1 MRANMNFEEMSN
13 ENLFNVAGGVKS
25 YSNRDEA
32 ETVRKEI
39 EKAEIEEKEK
49 KMKEDNKKACE
60 NVCPHKLLFVRLQGL
75 EPWTP

>member
-1 MRANMNFEEMSN
+1 MRANMNFEEMSI

-49 KMKEDNKKACE
+49 KKAAMMVSTGIISYRIWGPE
-60 NVCPHKLLFVRLQGL
+60 A
-75 EPWTP
+75 

>member
-1 MRANMNFEEMSN
+1 MSI

-49 KMKEDNKKACE
+49 KKAAMMVSTGIISYRIWGPE
-60 NVCPHKLLFVRLQGL
+60 A
-75 EPWTP
+75 

>member
-13 ENLFNVAGGVKS
+13 ENLFKVAGGVKS

-49 KMKEDNKKACE
+49 KKAAMMVSTGIISYRIWGPE
-60 NVCPHKLLFVRLQGL
+60 
-75 EPWTP
+75 E

>member
-1 MRANMNFEEMSN
+1 MRANMNFEEMSS
-13 ENLFNVAGGVKS
+13 ENLFNVTGGVKS

-49 KMKEDNKKACE
+49 KKAAMMVSTGIISYRIWGPE
-60 NVCPHKLLFVRLQGL
+60 
-75 EPWTP
+75 E